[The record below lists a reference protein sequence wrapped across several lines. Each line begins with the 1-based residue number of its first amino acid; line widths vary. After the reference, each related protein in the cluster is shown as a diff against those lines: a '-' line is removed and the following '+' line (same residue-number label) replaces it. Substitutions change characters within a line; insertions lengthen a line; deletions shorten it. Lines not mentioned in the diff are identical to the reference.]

1 MIQKSY
7 DGTPTL
13 YLIPTPI
20 GNMDDIT
27 LRTIKVIEKV
37 EVLFCED
44 TRTTGILLNHLGIK
58 KKMISNHKF
67 NEQNNKSKIIDYLNR
82 GVDVGLV
89 SDRGTPIISD
99 PGYILTKYVVESGY
113 NVVSI
118 PGATAFVPALTSSSI
133 NSEHFLFYGFLNSKH
148 SQRIKELDKLKF
160 EPYTI
165 IFYESPHRVKEA
177 IKDMINILGNN
188 RFISISREI
197 TKKHEEL
204 YRGKLIDSLEYVEN
218 IKGEIV
224 IVISGNNKEESYDDI
239 DINDHIDLY
248 LKQDMKVMDAI
259 KQVAKDRNMKKSDVY
274 MVYHKREIR

>member
-1 MIQKSY
+1 MIQKSN

-27 LRTIKVIEKV
+27 LRTIKILETV

-44 TRTTGILLNHLGIK
+44 TRTTGILLNHFGIK

-67 NEQNNKSKIIDYLNR
+67 NEQNNKNKIIEYLSN
-82 GVDVGLV
+82 GLDVGLV

-99 PGYILTKYVVESGY
+99 PGYIITKHVVESGY

-133 NSEHFLFYGFLNSKH
+133 TSEHFLFYGFLNSKR
-148 SQRIKELDKLKF
+148 SQRIKELDKLKY
-160 EPYTI
+160 EPYTL
-165 IFYESPHRVKEA
+165 IFYESPHRVKET

-188 RFISISREI
+188 RDVSISREI
-197 TKKHEEL
+197 TKKHEEI
-204 YRGKLIDSLEYVEN
+204 YRGKLFDSLEYAEN
-218 IKGEIV
+218 LKGEVV
-224 IVISGNNKEESYDDI
+224 IVVSGNNLEDSYDDI
-239 DINDHIDLY
+239 NINDHIDLY
-248 LKQDMKVMDAI
+248 LKQDMKIMDAI
-259 KQVAKDRNMKKSDVY
+259 KQVAKDRSMKKSDVY
-274 MVYHKREIR
+274 DIYHKRND